1 MGQRL
6 DTIER
11 ISNINHGSLAERL
24 YEIREL
30 RKLVRKTETKRR
42 KEKSISRIADQR
54 SSVRVWK
61 FFWLRS
67 RARGGYEQRDRAEPS
82 ASKGIVA

>member
-30 RKLVRKTETKRR
+30 QKLVRKTETKRR

-54 SSVRVWK
+54 SSVESRN
-61 FFWLRS
+61 FFGCGPALGAGMS
-67 RARGGYEQRDRAEPS
+67 N
-82 ASKGIVA
+82 GIVPSRLPLKV

>member
-42 KEKSISRIADQR
+42 KEKAY
-54 SSVRVWK
+54 RVLRTSGHLSEFRN
-61 FFWLRS
+61 FFGCGPALGAGMSNGTVPNRL
-67 RARGGYEQRDRAEPS
+67 PL
-82 ASKGIVA
+82 KV